1 MKYGDEK
8 EFRPILIYVIS
19 LSWSVCWIFI
29 QCYLLYQREIEILR
43 KLPRTSGTVWQ
54 SVFASPATP
63 ALGRFGLLVFLVH
76 LAFALLNASIFQTLF
91 ASRLQ
96 PRQQVVAL
104 LGQLLLATLTLSL
117 CAAWLFPG
125 SLMGDQLAL
134 VLMRLSNQVVAGV
147 LVVAVL
153 AALSAWL
160 WIKWQ
165 QSGRV
170 RVTIV
175 SIAMASLLP
184 GWSPWKS
191 VRGESARGPDV
202 IVIGIDSLRPDHL
215 ARNGAPFTVMPNLE
229 RLLDQSVVF
238 TDTLSTQPH
247 TFPSTV
253 SILTGQW
260 PVTNGARGN
269 LFSPQLVDRLQS
281 VAHRFAEAGY
291 ETVFAMDETRFANI
305 DTTYGFNRVLSPEIG
320 VAEMAIGLV
329 GDNVLTNLLSLHP
342 VALWLMPEIYGNR
355 AISQVYRPDSFSR
368 RLRNGIDDISEDK
381 PVFLYVHFCAGH
393 WPYEL
398 PHLYQK
404 DRFDAMKT
412 GAFSDTKS
420 GYLRALGTADIQVQD
435 LLQSLQEAGRLEN
448 SVITVLSDHG
458 EDFDLQKDLWP
469 EGAINVP
476 GGIVHGH
483 GGSAIRSSQVSV
495 MLAISSRGDNDL
507 GSGISEVPA
516 SLVDVA
522 PTLHSL
528 AGLSAQA
535 ASYEGHI
542 LLGEER
548 EDVGIDRVRFVESS
562 YFPGS
567 LRKSTIEEAA
577 VLRDMAEMY
586 RLGADGRVVVKDA
599 WVPYQIENRQ
609 RAAYLGGWV
618 MMTSGESDED
628 LVLINRVSRQGWR
641 ADQAPTAAP
650 IEVLTR
656 VWCEHWKVDEVAEQ
670 YCQASS

>member
-1 MKYGDEK
+1 MKYRDEK
-8 EFRPILIYVIS
+8 EFRPLLIYVIS
-19 LSWSVCWIFI
+19 LSWSACWVVI

-134 VLMRLSNQVVAGV
+134 VLMRLSSQVVAGV
-147 LVVAVL
+147 LVAAVL
-153 AALSAWL
+153 AAIAAWL
-160 WIKWQ
+160 WIKWK
-165 QSGRV
+165 QSGRL

-175 SIAMASLLP
+175 TLALVCFLA

-202 IVIGIDSLRPDHL
+202 IVIGVDSLRPDHL

-269 LFSPQLVDRLQS
+269 LFSPQLVDRQQS
-281 VAHRFAEAGY
+281 IAHRFAEAGY

-420 GYLRALGTADIQVQD
+420 GYLRALGTADLQVQD

-542 LLGEER
+542 LLGDER

-609 RAAYLGGWV
+609 RAAYLGDWV
-618 MMTSGESDED
+618 MMTSGESDEG
-628 LVLINRVSRQGWR
+628 LVLINRASRQGWR

-656 VWCEHWKVDEVAEQ
+656 AWCEHWKVDKVAEQ

>member
-1 MKYGDEK
+1 MKNRDEK
-8 EFRPILIYVIS
+8 EFRPLLIYVIS
-19 LSWSVCWIFI
+19 LSWSACWVVI

-134 VLMRLSNQVVAGV
+134 VLMRLSSQVVAGV
-147 LVVAVL
+147 LVAAVL
-153 AALSAWL
+153 AAIAAWL
-160 WIKWQ
+160 WIKWK
-165 QSGRV
+165 QSGRL

-175 SIAMASLLP
+175 TLALVCFLA

-202 IVIGIDSLRPDHL
+202 IVIGVDSLRPDHL

-269 LFSPQLVDRLQS
+269 LFSPQLVDRQQS
-281 VAHRFAEAGY
+281 IAHRFAEAGY

-420 GYLRALGTADIQVQD
+420 GYLRALGTADLQVQD

-542 LLGEER
+542 LLGDER

-609 RAAYLGGWV
+609 RAAYLGDWV
-618 MMTSGESDED
+618 MMTSGESDEG
-628 LVLINRVSRQGWR
+628 LVLINRASRQGWR

-656 VWCEHWKVDEVAEQ
+656 AWCEHWKVDKVAEQ

>member
-1 MKYGDEK
+1 MKYRDEK
-8 EFRPILIYVIS
+8 EFRPLLIYVIS
-19 LSWSVCWIFI
+19 LSWSGCWVVI

-63 ALGRFGLLVFLVH
+63 ALGRFGLLVLLVH

-91 ASRLQ
+91 ADRLQ

-134 VLMRLSNQVVAGV
+134 VLMRLTSQVVAGV

-165 QSGRV
+165 QSGWL

-175 SIAMASLLP
+175 SVAMVCLLP
-184 GWSPWKS
+184 GWSLWKS
-191 VRGESARGPDV
+191 VRGAAVRGPDV
-202 IVIGIDSLRPDHL
+202 IVIGVDSLRPDHL

-269 LFSPQLVDRLQS
+269 LFSPQLVDRQQS
-281 VAHRFAEAGY
+281 VAHRFADAGY

-320 VAEMAIGLV
+320 VAEMALGLV

-355 AISQVYRPDSFSR
+355 AVSQVYRPDSFSR
-368 RLRNGIDDISEDK
+368 RLRNGINDLSEDK
-381 PVFLYVHFCAGH
+381 PMFLYVHFCAGH

-420 GYLRALGTADIQVQD
+420 GYLRALGTADLQVQD

-448 SVITVLSDHG
+448 AVITVLSDHG

-469 EGAINVP
+469 GGAIDVP

-483 GGSAIRSSQVSV
+483 GGSAIRSPQVSV
-495 MLAISSRGDNDL
+495 MLAVSSRGNNDL
-507 GSGISEVPA
+507 GSGISQVPA
-516 SLVDVA
+516 SLIDVA

-528 AGLSAQA
+528 AGLPAQA
-535 ASYEGHI
+535 TRYEGRI
-542 LLGEER
+542 LLGDKR
-548 EDVGIDRVRFVESS
+548 EDVGTDRVRFVESS

-586 RLGADGRVVVKDA
+586 RLGPDGRVVVKDA
-599 WVPYQIENRQ
+599 WLPYQISNRQ
-609 RAAYLGGWV
+609 RAAYLGEWV
-618 MMTSGESDED
+618 MMTSGDPDEGM
-628 LVLINRVSRQGWR
+628 LLINRVSRQGWKT
-641 ADQAPTAAP
+641 DQAPAAAP
-650 IEVLTR
+650 VDLLTTA
-656 VWCEHWKVDEVAEQ
+656 WCKHWQVDKVAER
-670 YCQASS
+670 YCPATR

>member
-1 MKYGDEK
+1 MKYRDEK
-8 EFRPILIYVIS
+8 EFRPLLIYVIS
-19 LSWSVCWIFI
+19 LSWSACWVVI

-104 LGQLLLATLTLSL
+104 LGQLLLTTLTLSL

-134 VLMRLSNQVVAGV
+134 VLMRLSSQVVAGV

-153 AALSAWL
+153 AAIAAWL
-160 WIKWQ
+160 WIKWK
-165 QSGRV
+165 QSGRL

-175 SIAMASLLP
+175 TLALVSFLA
-184 GWSPWKS
+184 GWSPWNS

-202 IVIGIDSLRPDHL
+202 IVIGVDSLRPDHL

-260 PVTNGARGN
+260 PATNGARGN
-269 LFSPQLVDRLQS
+269 LFSPQLVDRQQS

-305 DTTYGFNRVLSPEIG
+305 DTTYGFNQVLSPEIG

-355 AISQVYRPDSFSR
+355 AISQLYRPDSFSR
-368 RLRNGIDDISEDK
+368 RLRNGIDAISEDK

-609 RAAYLGGWV
+609 RAAYLGDWV
-618 MMTSGESDED
+618 MMTSGESDEG

-656 VWCEHWKVDEVAEQ
+656 AWCEHWKVDKVAEQ

>member
-1 MKYGDEK
+1 MKHRDEK
-8 EFRPILIYVIS
+8 EFRPLLIYVIS
-19 LSWSVCWIFI
+19 LSWSVCWVFI
-29 QCYLLYQREIEILR
+29 QCYVLYQREIEILR

-54 SVFASPATP
+54 SVFASPATL

-96 PRQQVVAL
+96 SRQQVVAL

-134 VLMRLSNQVVAGV
+134 VLMRLSSQVVAGV

-153 AALSAWL
+153 AAIAAWL
-160 WIKWQ
+160 WIKWK
-165 QSGRV
+165 QSGRL

-175 SIAMASLLP
+175 TLALVCFLP

-191 VRGESARGPDV
+191 VRGESLRGPDV
-202 IVIGIDSLRPDHL
+202 IVIGVDSLRPDHL

-269 LFSPQLVDRLQS
+269 LFSPQLVDRQQS

-329 GDNVLTNLLSLHP
+329 GDNVLANLLSLHP

-368 RLRNGIDDISEDK
+368 RLRNGINDLSEDK
-381 PVFLYVHFCAGH
+381 PMFLYVHFCAGH

-412 GAFSDTKS
+412 GVFSDTKA
-420 GYLRALGTADIQVQD
+420 GYLRALGTADLQVQD
-435 LLQSLQEAGRLEN
+435 LLLALQEGGRLDN
-448 SVITVLSDHG
+448 AVIAVLSDHG

-469 EGAINVP
+469 EGSIDVP

-483 GGSAIRSSQVSV
+483 GGSAIRSPQVSV
-495 MLAISSRGDNDL
+495 MLAVSSRGNNDL
-507 GSGISEVPA
+507 GSGISQVPA
-516 SLVDVA
+516 SLIDVA

-528 AGLSAQA
+528 AGLPAQA
-535 ASYEGHI
+535 TRYEGHI
-542 LLGEER
+542 LLGEKR
-548 EDVGIDRVRFVESS
+548 EDVGTDRVRFVESS

-567 LRKSTIEEAA
+567 LRKATIEEAA

-586 RLGADGRVVVKDA
+586 RLSADGRVVVKDA
-599 WVPYQIENRQ
+599 WVPYQIANRQ
-609 RAAYLGGWV
+609 RAAYLGDWV
-618 MMTSGESDED
+618 MMTSGDPNEG
-628 LVLINRVSRQGWR
+628 LVLINRASRQGWR
-641 ADQAPTAAP
+641 ADQAPAAAP
-650 IEVLTR
+650 VKVLQQA
-656 VWCEHWKVDEVAEQ
+656 WCEHWRVDKVAEQ
-670 YCQASS
+670 YCRATS

>member
-1 MKYGDEK
+1 MKYRDEK
-8 EFRPILIYVIS
+8 EFRPLLIYMIS
-19 LSWSVCWIFI
+19 LSWSVGWVFI

-54 SVFASPATP
+54 SVFASPATL
-63 ALGRFGLLVFLVH
+63 AMGRFGLLVFLVH
-76 LAFALLNASIFQTLF
+76 LAFAFLNASIFQTLF

-147 LVVAVL
+147 LVVAVM

-175 SIAMASLLP
+175 SIAMACLLP

-202 IVIGIDSLRPDHL
+202 IVIGVDSLRPDHL

-269 LFSPQLVDRLQS
+269 LFSPQLVDRQQS

-305 DTTYGFNRVLSPEIG
+305 DTTYGFNEVLSPEIG

-368 RLRNGIDDISEDK
+368 RLRNGIDDLSEDK

-420 GYLRALGTADIQVQD
+420 GYLRALGTADLQVQD

-495 MLAISSRGDNDL
+495 MLAISSRGDNGL

-609 RAAYLGGWV
+609 RAAYLGDWV

-656 VWCEHWKVDEVAEQ
+656 AWCEHWKVDEVAEQ